1 MKQNI
6 GTEFFEKTKYH
17 HLSEP
22 DQLKGIKAPP
32 LEPPCDEGQEL
43 IELPSLAN
51 ITFPDYSLRKAIE
64 QRRSHRSFSK
74 QSLTIEEL
82 AYLLW
87 CTQGVKKISSV
98 EDSTGRVTERTIRTV
113 PSAGGRHAFITYLCI
128 NDVEGIPA
136 GLYRYVAPEHKV
148 AVVRVDESFGKVLAR
163 ACVNQTWMANAAAV
177 LLWVANTQRMTWRYT
192 ERGYRYML
200 LDAGHV
206 CQNLYLAAESI
217 GCGACA
223 IGAYDDDAVN
233 ELLGLDGVERF
244 LIYAGTVGKK
254 ETP

>member
-1 MKQNI
+1 MKENI
-6 GTEFFEKTKYH
+6 GIEFFEKTKYH

-22 DQLKGIKAPP
+22 DQLKGIEAPP
-32 LEPPCDEGQEL
+32 LEPPYEKGQKL
-43 IELPSLAN
+43 VKLPSPDT
-51 ITFPDYSLRKAIE
+51 ITLPDYSFKRAIE

-74 QSLTIEEL
+74 QSLSIEEL

-98 EDSTGRVTERTIRTV
+98 QDSTGRVTERTIRTV
-113 PSAGGRHAFITYLCI
+113 PSAGGRHAFVTYLGI
-128 NDVEGIPA
+128 NNVEGLTP
-136 GLYRYVAPEHKV
+136 GLYRYVAPEHKL
-148 AVVRVDESFGKVLAR
+148 AEIRLDDSFGKVLAQ
-163 ACVNQTWMANAAAV
+163 ACVNQTWMAKAAAV
-177 LLWVANTQRMTWRYT
+177 FLWVANTPRMAWRYV

-217 GCGACA
+217 GCGACG

-244 LIYAGTVGKK
+244 MIYAGTVGKR
-254 ETP
+254 EES